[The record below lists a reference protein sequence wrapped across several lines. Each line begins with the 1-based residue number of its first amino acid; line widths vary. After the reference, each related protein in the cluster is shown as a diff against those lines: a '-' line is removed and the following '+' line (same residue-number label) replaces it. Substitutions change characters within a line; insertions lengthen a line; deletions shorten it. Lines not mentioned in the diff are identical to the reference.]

1 MVLSPWDESS
11 FNQSLVFLE
20 TAMTYHQDVYAD
32 TDTLL
37 ARLAGFFSSRQ
48 VNAYLVGGCIRDA
61 LMGRPPGRDL
71 DLAVQGDALQLG
83 RALADSLGGG
93 YGVIGREHGVA
104 RVLVPGHGA
113 APGPADGLADGEGRG
128 AASSGWTID
137 LASFTGTIEDDLA
150 RRDFTIDAMAVP
162 LTLWNSDSLD
172 EVVIDPL
179 NGRQDL
185 LGKLV
190 RAVGPGVFREDPGRL
205 LRAVRLAGQ
214 LRFRLTPETARMVG
228 GNAHLVGQVPGER
241 LRDEFLAILAL
252 DGARPFLEVLDR
264 LDLLCRVIPELEVT
278 KGVDQPRMH
287 YWDVWGHLIHTVE
300 YAEGVT
306 NGHQHS
312 PVYSLTPWDPQTRAH
327 FDQVLAGA
335 HTRRTYLKLAGLLH
349 DIAKPQTKSVDE
361 TGRTRF
367 LGHSELGAD
376 MVRERL
382 TQLRLPNKVIDTV
395 ATMVNYHLRPDTMW
409 QGLDH
414 PTPRAVH
421 RYFRDLGDAAIDTLY
436 LSLADYLAA
445 KGPEYSLEDWGL
457 HARMVAYLLDASSK
471 PRVSDRKNRLV
482 TGRDLIEK
490 LQLEPGP
497 IFGEILDRIDEAQG
511 TGEISSRD
519 EGLALAACLLEDIRS
534 ENVEPLQGDRQYPV

>member
-1 MVLSPWDESS
+1 MIHPDDI
-11 FNQSLVFLE
+11 
-20 TAMTYHQDVYAD
+20 H
-32 TDTLL
+32 TDIDSLL

-48 VNAYLVGGCIRDA
+48 VDAYLVGGWVRDA
-61 LMGRPPGRDL
+61 LMRRPTGRDI
-71 DLAVQGDALQLG
+71 DLAVEGNALQVG
-83 RALADSLGGG
+83 SALADSLGGG
-93 YGVIGREHGVA
+93 YAVIGREHGVA
-104 RVLVPGHGA
+104 RVVVPRHDGTERA
-113 APGPADGLADGEGRG
+113 DSPGSEEGPG
-128 AASSGWTID
+128 MPETASEGWTID
-137 LASFTGTIEDDLA
+137 LSPFTGPIEDDLA

-162 LTLWNSDSLD
+162 LAKWDSDPLD
-172 EVVIDPL
+172 EAVIDPL
-179 NGRQDL
+179 NGRHDL
-185 LGKLV
+185 AARLV
-190 RAVGPGVFREDPGRL
+190 KAAGPEVFREDPGRL

-214 LRFRLTPETARMVG
+214 LRSRLTPETARMVAD
-228 GNAHLVGQVPGER
+228 NAHLVGQVSGER

-252 DGARPFLEVLDR
+252 DGARAFLEVLDR
-264 LDLLCRVIPELEVT
+264 LDLLCRVIPELEAT

-312 PVYSLTPWDPQTRAH
+312 PVYSLTPWDPQTKAH
-327 FDQVLAGA
+327 FDQVLAGG
-335 HTRRTYLKLAGLLH
+335 HIRRTYLKLAGLLH

-382 TQLRLPNKVIDTV
+382 SQLRLPKEAVDSV

-414 PTPRAVH
+414 PTPRAVY

-445 KGPEYSLEDWGL
+445 KGPEYSLEDWGV
-457 HARMVAYLLDASSK
+457 HARMVAYLLDAGSK
-471 PRVSDRKNRLV
+471 PRVAHRKERLV
-482 TGRDLIEK
+482 TGRDLIEQF
-490 LQLEPGP
+490 QLKPGP
-497 IFGEILDRIDEAQG
+497 VFGEILDRIDEARG
-511 TGEISSRD
+511 AGEISSRD
-519 EGLALAACLLEDIRS
+519 EGLDLAARLLEDFRS
-534 ENVEPLQGDRQYPV
+534 ENSGPPRGGRP

>member
-1 MVLSPWDESS
+1 
-11 FNQSLVFLE
+11 
-20 TAMTYHQDVYAD
+20 MTRYAEVDSRFRGNDGLGGD
-32 TDTLL
+32 TDDLM

-48 VNAYLVGGCIRDA
+48 VDAYLVGGWVRDT
-61 LMGRPPGRDL
+61 LMRRPPSRDI
-71 DLAVQGDALQLG
+71 DLAVAGDALQLG
-83 RALADSLGGG
+83 GALADSLGGG
-93 YGVIGREHGVA
+93 YAVIGREHGVA
-104 RVLVPGHGA
+104 RVVVSRRDGTEPPLRTSPHATMPAGEPRMGSVPRPDGLDDEEGPGA
-113 APGPADGLADGEGRG
+113 AD
-128 AASSGWTID
+128 SGWTID

-162 LTLWNSDSLD
+162 LARWRSDPLD
-172 EVVIDPL
+172 EAVIDPL

-185 LGKLV
+185 AAKLV
-190 RAVGPGVFREDPGRL
+190 KAVGPGVFREDPGRL

-214 LRFRLTPETARMVG
+214 LRCRLTPETARMAAE
-228 GNAHLVGQVPGER
+228 NAHLVGQVSGER

-252 DGARPFLEVLDR
+252 DGARPFMEALDR
-264 LDLLCRVIPELEVT
+264 LDLLCRVIPELEAT

-312 PVYSLTPWDPQTRAH
+312 PVYSLTPWSAETKAH
-327 FDQVLAGA
+327 FDQVLPGG

-382 TQLRLPNKVIDTV
+382 AHLKFPNKVIDSV

-409 QGLDH
+409 QGLDY
-414 PTPRAVH
+414 PTHRAVY

-445 KGPEYSLEDWGL
+445 KGPEYSLEDWGV
-457 HARMVAYLLDASSK
+457 HARMVAYLLDAGSK
-471 PRVSDRKNRLV
+471 PPVADRKDRLV
-482 TGRDLIEK
+482 TGRDLIEQF
-490 LQLEPGP
+490 QLEPGP
-497 IFGEILDRIDEAQG
+497 IFGEILDRIDEARG
-511 TGEISSRD
+511 AGEISSRE
-519 EGLALAACLLEDIRS
+519 EGLALAAQLLEDR
-534 ENVEPLQGDRQYPV
+534 